1 MSGLRAQRLAA
12 RRAERRR
19 AARRSVMVAAAS
31 VVVAVG
37 TATGL
42 LSALDSGGG
51 SGGGGGAD
59 EARPAVTSSPLLA
72 PPPAVSSAPP
82 TPSASKSPSP
92 SARTREARKPSRTPS
107 SLPSAPSASASSASS
122 FSFSSSPTTREPEPE
137 TKRAPVPVSPRLY
150 RNPDSNV
157 LDWVRAHRDDPRRP
171 VIEAA
176 IADRPAA
183 VWFADFSPWTI
194 AARVRAVTA
203 RAAGAGRVPVL
214 VPYAVPD
221 RDCGGASQGGAPGL
235 GAYDGWIDAFA
246 AGLGSDEVI
255 VILEPDS
262 VALSACLSPGQRTAR
277 FASLARAGR
286 VLKAANP
293 HARVYYDAGHSGWND
308 PAKQASLLRRA
319 GAASAASSDGVFS
332 NVSNFHRTDDEIA
345 YDRQVLDALGGPA
358 GLGAVID
365 TSRNGN
371 GAPADGEWCDPAGRK
386 LGRAPTTNTGQ
397 ARIDAYLWVK
407 LPGES
412 DGCKGTPGTFTASY
426 AYDLAR

>member
-1 MSGLRAQRLAA
+1 
-12 RRAERRR
+12 
-19 AARRSVMVAAAS
+19 MVAAAS

-42 LSALDSGGG
+42 LSALDEG
-51 SGGGGGAD
+51 GGGGGAD
-59 EARPAVTSSPLLA
+59 EARTEVTSSPLLA
-72 PPPAVSSAPP
+72 PPPLQTSRTPA
-82 TPSASKSPSP
+82 PSAAESNSPSP
-92 SARTREARKPSRTPS
+92 SARTTEPEAEAKPLPRTRQPSRTPS
-107 SLPSAPSASASSASS
+107 PTAPQAEA
-122 FSFSSSPTTREPEPE
+122 EQ
-137 TKRAPVPVSPRLY
+137 APVPVTSRLY
-150 RNPDSNV
+150 RYPDSHV
-157 LDWVRAHRDDPRRP
+157 LDWVGAHRDDPRRP
-171 VIEAA
+171 VIEAE
-176 IADRPAA
+176 IAKRPAA
-183 VWFADFSPWTI
+183 VWFADFSPSTI
-194 AARVRAVTA
+194 TARVRAVTA
-203 RAAGAGRVPVL
+203 GAAGADRVPVL
-214 VPYAVPD
+214 VAYAVPD
-221 RDCGGASQGGAPGL
+221 RDCGGASQGGAPDL
-235 GAYDGWIDAFA
+235 GAYDDWIDAFA
-246 AGLGSDEVI
+246 AGLGSGEVI

-262 VALSACLSPGQRTAR
+262 IALSDCLSTGQRTAR

-286 VLKAANP
+286 VLKAADP
-293 HARVYYDAGHSGWND
+293 GARVYYDAGHSGWNP
-308 PAKQASLLRRA
+308 PAKQAALLRRA

-386 LGRAPTTNTGQ
+386 LGRAPTTNTGA

-412 DGCKGTPGTFTASY
+412 DGCKGAAGTFTASY

>member
-42 LSALDSGGG
+42 LSALDDGGGG
-51 SGGGGGAD
+51 SD
-59 EARPAVTSSPLLA
+59 EARPEVTSSPLLA
-72 PPPAVSSAPP
+72 PLPAESSASP

-92 SARTREARKPSRTPS
+92 SARTTQARKPSRTPS
-107 SLPSAPSASASSASS
+107 PT
-122 FSFSSSPTTREPEPE
+122 SPTSTEPEA
-137 TKRAPVPVSPRLY
+137 KQAPAPGSARLY
-150 RNPDSNV
+150 RYPDSQV
-157 LDWVRAHRDDPRRP
+157 LDWVSAHRDDPRRP
-171 VIEAA
+171 VIETE

-183 VWFADFSPWTI
+183 VWFADFTPSTI

-203 RAAGAGRVPVL
+203 GAAGAGRVPVV

-221 RDCGGASQGGAPGL
+221 RDCGGASQGGAPDL
-235 GAYDGWIDAFA
+235 AAYDGWIDAFA

-262 VALSACLSPGQRTAR
+262 IALANCLSTGERTAR

-293 HARVYYDAGHSGWND
+293 NARVYYDAGHSGWNA
-308 PAKQASLLRRA
+308 PAEQAALLRQA

-332 NVSNFHRTDDEIA
+332 NVSNFHTTADEIA
-345 YDRQVLDALGGPA
+345 YDRQILDALGGPA

-386 LGRAPTTNTGQ
+386 LGRAPTTNTGE
-397 ARIDAYLWVK
+397 ARIDAYLWIK

-426 AYDLAR
+426 AYDLAH